1 MVFKGP
7 KFNHVWAGVGDGNR
21 RPLPKEY
28 ELAALGYGMNLQYS
42 KDNFAAL
49 DLPEN
54 EVL

>member
-7 KFNHVWAGVGDGNR
+7 KFNHGWSGAGDGNR

-28 ELAALGYGMNLQYS
+28 ELAALGCGMNFQLS
-42 KDNFAAL
+42 KDNFSAL